1 MNSDLINILSQS
13 NKDIDNQKLM
23 DYLSGKLSGQE
34 MHEVEKLISGN
45 SFMNDAL
52 EGLEN
57 ISDKKKLQV
66 YVDQLNKALHQQLES
81 RKINRERKKIKESPW
96 IYFAIILVLLICIV
110 AFLIIRQWLH

>member
-34 MHEVEKLISGN
+34 MHEVEKMISGN
-45 SFMNDAL
+45 PFMNDAL

-57 ISDKKKLQV
+57 ISDKKKLQA

>member
-1 MNSDLINILSQS
+1 MKPDIMNILSQS

-34 MHEVEKLISGN
+34 MNEMEKLISGN
-45 SFMNDAL
+45 PFVNDAL

-57 ISDKKKLQV
+57 ISDKKKLQA
-66 YVDQLNKALHQQLES
+66 YVDQLNKALHLQLKN
-81 RKINRERKKIKESPW
+81 RKIIRERKRIQQNPW

-110 AFLIIRQWLH
+110 AFLMIRQWLH